1 MVLPQIPLPVII
13 ALPFL
18 FIFLILFTDIRYEFR
33 PNEYIRHGTTIAA
46 LSIGFVFLYALQKYD
61 KMDANFP
68 VVVRNVIYL
77 TDLALIYDPTLICYL
92 IDYLND
98 FLTFDNTGYPIV
110 IFEKKLLSQVTD
122 QNIVFRVRESVS
134 ILEDISNQ
142 RVSGENLIAA
152 PIWWVV
158 FIAATILTILF
169 PMDTNFEEEIDA
181 ILVIILIWA
190 PIVMIYWLYTAI
202 LNDLDMAIGNLR
214 DDLVKISKKKKTN
227 CCRILQNDNVNS
239 GNIAFDSVPGFR

>member
-1 MVLPQIPLPVII
+1 MALPQIPLPVII

-33 PNEYIRHGTTIAA
+33 PNKYIRHGTTIAA

-68 VVVRNVIYL
+68 VVVRNIIYL
-77 TDLALIYDPTLICYL
+77 ADLALVYDPTLICYL
-92 IDYLND
+92 IEYLNN
-98 FLTFDNTGYPIV
+98 FLTFDNIGYPIV
-110 IFEKKLLSQVTD
+110 IFEKKLLRQISD
-122 QNIVFRVRESVS
+122 ENIVFRVRESVS

-169 PMDTNFEEEIDA
+169 PMDTNFESEIDA
-181 ILVIILIWA
+181 ILIIIIIWA
-190 PIVMIYWLYTAI
+190 PVVMIYWLYMSI
-202 LNDLDMAIGNLR
+202 LNDLEVAIGNLR
-214 DDLVKISKKKKTN
+214 DDLIKVSKRKKIN
-227 CCRILQNDNVNS
+227 CCKVMDDMINR
-239 GNIAFDSVPGFR
+239 GNIGFDSVPGFR